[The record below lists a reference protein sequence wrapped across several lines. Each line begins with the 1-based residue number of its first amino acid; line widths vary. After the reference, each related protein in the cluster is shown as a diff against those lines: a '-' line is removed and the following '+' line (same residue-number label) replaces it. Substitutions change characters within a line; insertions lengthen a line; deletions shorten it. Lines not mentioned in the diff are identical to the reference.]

1 MLSIYRF
8 SILALQCRGK
18 VDAEKM
24 ELEKDDGEKREAM
37 CKRNPKNVHII
48 VKVKT

>member
-24 ELEKDDGEKREAM
+24 ELEKDDGEKRERQ
-37 CKRNPKNVHII
+37 C
-48 VKVKT
+48 VKETQKMYISS